1 MQAPQSLEE
10 LENTINAALA
20 ESEQIELSGL
30 VSKELA
36 QDAVKELLAAIR
48 ETQESGA
55 PLTPCQ
61 RLVGEAIIQFVQLNY
76 RVKWT

>member
-10 LENTINAALA
+10 LENAINAALA
-20 ESEQIELSGL
+20 ESEIELSGS

-61 RLVGEAIIQFVQLNY
+61 RLVGEAIIEFVQLKY